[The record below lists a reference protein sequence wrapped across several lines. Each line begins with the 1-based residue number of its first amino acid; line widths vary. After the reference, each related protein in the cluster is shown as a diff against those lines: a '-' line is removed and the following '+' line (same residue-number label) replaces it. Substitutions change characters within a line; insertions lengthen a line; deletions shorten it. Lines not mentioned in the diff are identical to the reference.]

1 MTVDIKA
8 ETAMPAEELKKLHLN
23 GDGANKEPVEE
34 EEDDDDEEDENPQ
47 AANGEGK
54 KKKKKKKSK
63 KKKAVQSAPPRVPV
77 SKLFKNGVYPVGEEQ
92 EYKNDTTSR
101 ISSAEKKELE
111 RLTHEDPETT
121 YTSVRRAA
129 EVHRQVRQYAQQ
141 NIKPGMTMT
150 EIAEMIEDG
159 TRALV
164 EENGFESGIGFPT
177 GLSVNE
183 VAAHYTPNAGDTK
196 VLQKGD
202 VMKVDFGVH
211 VKGRIVDSA
220 FTLNFEPTYDTLL
233 EAVKEATNAGIKEAG
248 IDVRLCEIGDA
259 VQEVMESYE
268 VEVGGKT
275 YPVKAI
281 SNLNGHSIA
290 PYSIHGGQKGIPG
303 KSVPIVKMHGSQR
316 DETKMEEGE
325 YYAIETF
332 GSTGRGRVIE
342 QGACSHYSLSTNM
355 PERYTL
361 RHETAR
367 SLLKTIQKNF
377 GTLPFCRRYLDRLGE
392 KNYLLALNTLV
403 KEGLVDDHPP
413 LVDPEPGCMTAQ
425 YEHTILLRPT
435 VKEVVTRGTDY

>member
-1 MTVDIKA
+1 MTPVAVPKEDKDSHA
-8 ETAMPAEELKKLHLN
+8 TMTAEELKKLQLDGN
-23 GDGANKEPVEE
+23 ATNEEKKDELDGD
-34 EEDDDDEEDENPQ
+34 EDEDDEEDENLQ
-47 AANGEGK
+47 AGGTSEGK

-63 KKKAVQSAPPRVPV
+63 KKKVVQSAPPRVAV

-92 EYKNDTTSR
+92 EYKNDNISR

-164 EENGFESGIGFPT
+164 EENGLESGIGFPT

-196 VLQKGD
+196 ILQKGD

-233 EAVKEATNAGIKEAG
+233 EAVKAATDAGIREAG

-268 VEVGGKT
+268 VEVGGKI

-281 SNLNGHSIA
+281 ANLNGHSIA
-290 PYSIHGGQKGIPG
+290 PYSIHGGHDGISG

-342 QGACSHYSLSTNM
+342 Q
-355 PERYTL
+355 
-361 RHETAR
+361 
-367 SLLKTIQKNF
+367 KNF
-377 GTLPFCRRYLDRLGE
+377 GTLPFCRRYLDRIGE

>member
-1 MTVDIKA
+1 MTPVAVPKEDKDTLA
-8 ETAMPAEELKKLHLN
+8 TMTAEELKKLQL
-23 GDGANKEPVEE
+23 DGNAPTEE
-34 EEDDDDEEDENPQ
+34 RKDGLEEDEDDDEEDENPQ
-47 AANGEGK
+47 AGGAGEGK

-63 KKKAVQSAPPRVPV
+63 KKKVVQTAPPRVAV

-92 EYKNDTTSR
+92 EYKNDNTSR

-111 RLTHEDPETT
+111 RLTHENPETT

-196 VLQKGD
+196 SEESALSDFLIAEDMLKEVLQKGD

-211 VKGRIVDSA
+211 VNGRIVDSA

-233 EAVKEATNAGIKEAG
+233 EAVKAATDAGIREAG

-290 PYSIHGGQKGIPG
+290 PYSIHGGHDGIPG
-303 KSVPIVKMHGSQR
+303 KSVPIVKMHGSAR

-342 QGACSHYSLSTNM
+342 Q
-355 PERYTL
+355 
-361 RHETAR
+361 
-367 SLLKTIQKNF
+367 
-377 GTLPFCRRYLDRLGE
+377 
-392 KNYLLALNTLV
+392 LNTLV

-413 LVDPEPGCMTAQ
+413 LVDPEPG
-425 YEHTILLRPT
+425 
-435 VKEVVTRGTDY
+435 